1 MSAKEGGTKVGER
14 DRLRIEWVRHSFA
27 VTAEKDESL
36 LFFSESEAA
45 GSKAIYST
53 TSEIPTNSAMEIAI
67 SDYAVPA
74 V

>member
-27 VTAEKDESL
+27 ATAEKDESL
-36 LFFSESEAA
+36 LFLHESEA

-53 TSEIPTNSAMEIAI
+53 TSEISTNSAMEIAI
-67 SDYAVPA
+67 SDYAAPA